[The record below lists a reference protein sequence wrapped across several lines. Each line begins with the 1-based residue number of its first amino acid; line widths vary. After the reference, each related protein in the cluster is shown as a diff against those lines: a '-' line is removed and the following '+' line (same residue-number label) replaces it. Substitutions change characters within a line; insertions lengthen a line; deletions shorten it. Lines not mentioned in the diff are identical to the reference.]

1 MLVLFLGL
9 CRWLRLSRVRALND
23 PIALHRPPGDS
34 RAVEDTIGND
44 HFRFVVNETDVFPF
58 SGDFREDLVNNGHSS
73 HCYSDRAR
81 RQGPVRTSLVKSAK
95 NISIGLLL
103 ASTLAAQVIYQATA
117 PTSQTFNNINPRD
130 NAFTVMYNYSGSGTF
145 SIELDCAADATV
157 AGGTPTPG
165 SFSACTPTT
174 GTNPS
179 TTPNFGYIT
188 FIGYKPWIKLNLKAI
203 SSGNMTALTTGFAP
217 ADPEGG
223 GSGGCAGTSTTPCI
237 VAGPNT
243 PGTASTKNPVQVA
256 GNDGTNVR
264 AIATDTSGRSNV
276 VGTAAI
282 GSPESG
288 NPVPI
293 ANVDGSN
300 NIIVPTYCNLSAPVS
315 LTTSGLTQ
323 LVALSI
329 GLTVR
334 ICNIS
339 VSFASAVDF
348 QLEYG
353 TGSACG
359 TGTTAITG
367 VYKSILTIALD
378 FNSGTLNGIASN
390 ALCANL
396 GASVVGG
403 GVVNYGLF

>member
-1 MLVLFLGL
+1 
-9 CRWLRLSRVRALND
+9 
-23 PIALHRPPGDS
+23 
-34 RAVEDTIGND
+34 
-44 HFRFVVNETDVFPF
+44 
-58 SGDFREDLVNNGHSS
+58 
-73 HCYSDRAR
+73 
-81 RQGPVRTSLVKSAK
+81 
-95 NISIGLLL
+95 
-103 ASTLAAQVIYQATA
+103 
-117 PTSQTFNNINPRD
+117 
-130 NAFTVMYNYSGSGTF
+130 
-145 SIELDCAADATV
+145 
-157 AGGTPTPG
+157 
-165 SFSACTPTT
+165 
-174 GTNPS
+174 
-179 TTPNFGYIT
+179 
-188 FIGYKPWIKLNLKAI
+188 
-203 SSGNMTALTTGFAP
+203 
-217 ADPEGG
+217 
-223 GSGGCAGTSTTPCI
+223 
-237 VAGPNT
+237 
-243 PGTASTKNPVQVA
+243 
-256 GNDGTNVR
+256 
-264 AIATDTSGRSNV
+264 
-276 VGTAAI
+276 
-282 GSPESG
+282 
-288 NPVPI
+288 
-293 ANVDGSN
+293 VDGSN